1 MNVWRRCK
9 GREGGTEEGGVAG
22 GDVTI
27 LYMYK
32 IAQEQTLLESYICCF
47 WEIVMRNWLWMENSK
62 TLLQNNI
69 WS

>member
-9 GREGGTEEGGVAG
+9 GREGGTEEGGLAR

-32 IAQEQTLLESYICCF
+32 IAQEQTLL
-47 WEIVMRNWLWMENSK
+47 
-62 TLLQNNI
+62 
-69 WS
+69 

>member
-9 GREGGTEEGGVAG
+9 GRGGGTEEGGVAG

-32 IAQEQTLLESYICCF
+32 IAQEQTLL
-47 WEIVMRNWLWMENSK
+47 
-62 TLLQNNI
+62 
-69 WS
+69 